1 MAFRRSSGI
10 FLGIAA
16 TVGILP
22 EAFASAAPAQA
33 DAEDL
38 STDLPDVDAVFAD
51 VDSTVDA
58 FKQQSEQMQNH
69 AMALQAASRSK
80 LEQQRIDYEQDL
92 ALIRSN
98 ISEVQAANE
107 VSKNR
112 VRDMKKSSGVVRR
125 EAQQLMDS
133 NAVMRAGFEDLASN
147 LTRAMGYLELDTQTM
162 EVAGNASK
170 LVEDPKLDPSLQNF
184 LEVVHDHTP
193 SSRLSLLEV
202 ASGSHPLLK
211 HVAMPGMV
219 NDMSAK
225 LSDLQDAH
233 GTSEL
238 ALQAYFMAQKEAA
251 DREHSA
257 ALQQQAAL
265 AKNIKEVV
273 EEQSSLYA
281 ARGYLASKNQDL
293 VNRIGAVKLF
303 IHNQKKAVHAA
314 FADASADLSG
324 TANGTMLEE
333 ESNVSSMDSEEGNIR
348 GVSLLQLASSLRG
361 ADSAEE
367 SQDLDMSLPDVD
379 FLMNDAV
386 TSVSDFTQQADLVRR
401 SAEESQRRS
410 EEELATRKSEFEQR
424 LKDLLK
430 VRADMQAATAMTK
443 QKIAGIEKS
452 NKLVMREIR
461 SQEERNTVYREAL
474 ADARMKLG
482 KAADFLNATIV
493 DTNTTGA
500 KQLKALEPKP
510 FNATLEHFLGVMDKD
525 RQQTPPVFLQLR
537 SSVHAKLKSS
547 AASKPA
553 MTSNATE
560 QGSPRSRAGSA
571 EEVVPVLQRGF
582 QKLEKAQEEGGFKM
596 EASFVAREQIENAT
610 NMREN
615 AEREHQEALLAEV
628 MQQQVD
634 LHNAR
639 LFLSQR
645 GADLRERIRSLQVFA
660 NTSRS
665 LIATTIVQAR
675 QARPE
680 ARPAVE
686 LVAVGNVSHQQP

>member
-1 MAFRRSSGI
+1 
-10 FLGIAA
+10 
-16 TVGILP
+16 
-22 EAFASAAPAQA
+22 
-33 DAEDL
+33 
-38 STDLPDVDAVFAD
+38 
-51 VDSTVDA
+51 
-58 FKQQSEQMQNH
+58 
-69 AMALQAASRSK
+69 
-80 LEQQRIDYEQDL
+80 
-92 ALIRSN
+92 
-98 ISEVQAANE
+98 
-107 VSKNR
+107 
-112 VRDMKKSSGVVRR
+112 
-125 EAQQLMDS
+125 
-133 NAVMRAGFEDLASN
+133 
-147 LTRAMGYLELDTQTM
+147 
-162 EVAGNASK
+162 
-170 LVEDPKLDPSLQNF
+170 
-184 LEVVHDHTP
+184 
-193 SSRLSLLEV
+193 
-202 ASGSHPLLK
+202 
-211 HVAMPGMV
+211 MPGMV

-333 ESNVSSMDSEEGNIR
+333 ATEESNVSSMDSEEGNIR

-361 ADSAEE
+361 VDSAEE

-474 ADARMKLG
+474 AD
-482 KAADFLNATIV
+482 
-493 DTNTTGA
+493 
-500 KQLKALEPKP
+500 
-510 FNATLEHFLGVMDKD
+510 
-525 RQQTPPVFLQLR
+525 
-537 SSVHAKLKSS
+537 
-547 AASKPA
+547 
-553 MTSNATE
+553 
-560 QGSPRSRAGSA
+560 
-571 EEVVPVLQRGF
+571 
-582 QKLEKAQEEGGFKM
+582 
-596 EASFVAREQIENAT
+596 
-610 NMREN
+610 
-615 AEREHQEALLAEV
+615 
-628 MQQQVD
+628 
-634 LHNAR
+634 
-639 LFLSQR
+639 
-645 GADLRERIRSLQVFA
+645 
-660 NTSRS
+660 
-665 LIATTIVQAR
+665 
-675 QARPE
+675 
-680 ARPAVE
+680 
-686 LVAVGNVSHQQP
+686 